1 MRAGET
7 RRRSI
12 GARLKRSAG
21 FTLIEIMIVVAIM
34 GIFLAVGI
42 PSVLR
47 TMKRNNLTTAVNHV
61 IEGCAFARE
70 MAIFRGMPYEFVIH
84 SDRSLTVEPAKN
96 WDPLAGGA
104 GGPAGASTSA
114 APSREAQGFKGT
126 LTDTVFVDALAVN
139 FVDMNQV
146 ETDAVRVRFH
156 PNGTSDEFT
165 ILLNSEEGQRLITLD
180 IVTGKPILDA
190 PR

>member
-1 MRAGET
+1 MIRSRQFSAVPSRA
-7 RRRSI
+7 RR
-12 GARLKRSAG
+12 G

-42 PSVLR
+42 PSILR
-47 TMKRNNLTTAVNHV
+47 TMKRNNLTTAVQNV
-61 IEGCAFARE
+61 IDGCAFARE
-70 MAIFRGMPYEFVIH
+70 MAIFRGIPHEFVIH
-84 SDRSLTVEPAKN
+84 ADRSLTVEQAKN
-96 WDPLAGGA
+96 WSAMAGGS
-104 GGPAGASTSA
+104 PAASSEA
-114 APSREAQGFKGT
+114 APAPSGSPSKEAANYKGT

-139 FVDMNQV
+139 FVDMNQT

-165 ILLNSEEGQRLITLD
+165 ILLNSDEGQRLITLD
-180 IVTGKPILDA
+180 IVTGKPILNA